1 MADDVLEQARRLLEE
16 EEITP
21 SEAWLRH
28 WSSTVCNRLCLRLH
42 AQRLP
47 DMFASIADDAVIKLY
62 RRYYYEGVS
71 SESDGGVSVN
81 FVEDVLNEYA
91 SEISEYNQKNSSG
104 VQFL

>member
-1 MADDVLEQARRLLEE
+1 MDDVLEQARNLLEE

-28 WSSTVCNRLCLRLH
+28 WSSTVCSRLCLRLH
-42 AQRLP
+42 EQRLP
-47 DMFASIADDAVIKLY
+47 DMFASIAVDAVIKLY

>member
-1 MADDVLEQARRLLEE
+1 MDDVLEQARNLLEE

-28 WSSTVCNRLCLRLH
+28 WSRSTVCACLCLRSH
-42 AQRLP
+42 ERRLP
-47 DMFASIADDAVIKLY
+47 DMFVSIAVDAVIKLY
-62 RRYYYEGVS
+62 RRYFYEGVS

-81 FVEDVLNEYA
+81 YVEDILNEYA

>member
-1 MADDVLEQARRLLEE
+1 MADDVLEQARRLLDE

-28 WSSTVCNRLCLRLH
+28 WSSTVCSRLCLRLH
-42 AQRLP
+42 EQHLP
-47 DMFASIADDAVIKLY
+47 DMFVSVAVDAVIKLY
-62 RRYYYEGVS
+62 RRYFYEGVS

-81 FVEDVLNEYA
+81 FVEDILNEYA
-91 SEISEYNQKNSSG
+91 AEISEYNQRNSAG

>member
-47 DMFASIADDAVIKLY
+47 DIFASIAVDAVIKLY
-62 RRYYYEGVS
+62 RRYYYESVS